1 MKVTYDQKVD
11 ALYIELKPGV
21 YDRTKKVTDD
31 ILVDVNKNDKVIG
44 VEILDASK
52 NIGQINRR
60 ENQILWE
67 TLPSKSLPTGYI
79 AR

>member
-11 ALYIELKPGV
+11 ALYIELKPGI
-21 YDRTKKVTDD
+21 YGRTKKVTDD
-31 ILVDVNKNDKVIG
+31 ILVDVNKKGRVIG

-52 NIGQINRR
+52 NIGKIDSR

-67 TLPSKSLPTGYI
+67 TLPSKSLPADYLSG
-79 AR
+79 

>member
-21 YDRTKKVTDD
+21 CGRTEKVTDD
-31 ILVDVNKNDKVIG
+31 ILVDVNKKGKVIG
-44 VEILDASK
+44 IEILDASK
-52 NIGQINRR
+52 NIGLVNQK
-60 ENQILWE
+60 ESQILWE
-67 TLPSKSLPTGYI
+67 TLPSKSLPAGYI